1 MKNRTQDF
9 DFRPQ
14 EAHKMVHDANLK
26 HNTAEKLLV
35 EARMKIDGKT
45 DMEQQ
50 SEPNISTLKHLS
62 D

>member
-1 MKNRTQDF
+1 MKNKKKEI

-35 EARMKIDGKT
+35 EARMKIDGQT

-50 SEPNISTLKHLS
+50 ANQTSQL
-62 D
+62 